1 MVKNIVKMNGAES
14 DSSAID
20 ASNEWLQLTSSSGT
34 DFKTLQSVMN
44 GKFQSAKVLAMSS
57 EQTHQDDL

>member
-1 MVKNIVKMNGAES
+1 MNGTES

>member
-1 MVKNIVKMNGAES
+1 MKMNGTES

-44 GKFQSAKVLAMSS
+44 SKFQSAEVLAMSS